1 MFTNIVNWQTFLQVI
16 YIIVFGVDYLDMDLE
31 SDKVGLKLKIH
42 VQKSFE
48 DNQHTMP
55 SLLNNFG
62 IGELNP
68 WLRMFCWHKLS
79 INQPHV
85 LARYTHKPNNNNIC
99 VHYVHQLWFWLQLI
113 VIDDSNIS
121 RTNLYKKDV
130 TRSWFFFLDW

>member
-1 MFTNIVNWQTFLQVI
+1 
-16 YIIVFGVDYLDMDLE
+16 MDLE

-48 DNQHTMP
+48 NNQHSMA

-79 INQPHV
+79 INHM
-85 LARYTHKPNNNNIC
+85 
-99 VHYVHQLWFWLQLI
+99 FWLDIPTNQIITTFVFI
-113 VIDDSNIS
+113 VF
-121 RTNLYKKDV
+121 TNYD
-130 TRSWFFFLDW
+130 FDFN